1 MNTPSSS
8 LLPRDEFAPVFEPL
22 RGRRI
27 GFLRMYGSAGD
38 RLLDTAARQ
47 LFDAYGVDHI
57 ELSWHETSADM
68 ADTDD
73 ALVEQVDEIVVA
85 GGGNLGGL
93 YPRCRLLR
101 QHYLGFGKPVTI
113 LPQSITGP
121 GEDLARYRRVFL
133 REHTSLLQ
141 HSGGLLGP
149 DLALGFTPPPA
160 ARARE
165 FPLGV
170 FLRVGKE
177 ALFAGSSLS
186 LADPAQCCRT
196 YSEYFALA
204 GRFETLVTDR
214 LHFAIAGM
222 LAGTQVELLPVSY
235 HKNRSMYET
244 WLRDLGCGWRD
255 NLAGLRYEK
264 ESVARE
270 MADELTGKV
279 NLGRAL

>member
-1 MNTPSSS
+1 MNTPSS
-8 LLPRDEFAPVFEPL
+8 LLPLAEFAPVFEPF
-22 RGRRI
+22 RDRRI

-38 RLLDTAARQ
+38 ELLNAAACQ
-47 LFDAYGVDHI
+47 LFDAYGIDYI
-57 ELSWHETSADM
+57 ELTWRETAADM

-93 YPRCRLLR
+93 YPRCHLLR

-121 GEDLARYRRVFL
+121 GEDLSRYRRVFL
-133 REHTSLLQ
+133 REHTSLSQYPRGVLA
-141 HSGGLLGP
+141 P
-149 DLALGFTPPPA
+149 DLALGFTPPPSVPGG
-160 ARARE
+160 E

-177 ALFAGSSLS
+177 ALFAGSPLS

-196 YSEYFALA
+196 YSDYFALA
-204 GRFETLVTDR
+204 ARFETLITDR
-214 LHFAIAGM
+214 LHFAVAGM
-222 LAGTQVELLPVSY
+222 LTGARVELLPVSY
-235 HKNRSMYET
+235 HKNQSMHET
-244 WLRDLGCGWRD
+244 WLRDLGCGWRED
-255 NLAGLRYEK
+255 LTGLRYER
-264 ESVARE
+264 EPIARE
-270 MADELTGKV
+270 LADELTEKV

>member
-1 MNTPSSS
+1 MNTPSS
-8 LLPRDEFAPVFEPL
+8 LLPLAEFAPVFEPL
-22 RGRRI
+22 RDRRI

-38 RLLDTAARQ
+38 ELLNAAACQ

-57 ELSWHETSADM
+57 ELTWRETAEDM

-121 GEDLARYRRVFL
+121 GEDLSRYRRVFL
-133 REHTSLLQ
+133 REHISLLQ
-141 HSGGLLGP
+141 YSAGVLGP
-149 DLALGFTPPPA
+149 DLALGFAPPPA
-160 ARARE
+160 APTRE

-170 FLRVGKE
+170 FLRIGKE
-177 ALFAGSSLS
+177 ALFAGSPLS
-186 LADPAQCCRT
+186 LADPAQCCPT
-196 YSEYFALA
+196 YSDYFALA

-222 LAGTQVELLPVSY
+222 LAGARVELLPVTY

-244 WLRDLGCGWRD
+244 WLRDLGCRWRD
-255 NLAGLRYEK
+255 NLTGLRYGK
-264 ESVARE
+264 ESIARE
-270 MADELTGKV
+270 LADELTEKV